1 MCSSGKEINTKT
13 CCQYQTSHQTIVA
26 RFFFTIIKVHTSS
39 NTISH
44 TFDEAICS
52 DEGVTTSVLHFFNF
66 FPLLFH
72 LQDNDKTFLINDMSL
87 K

>member
-1 MCSSGKEINTKT
+1 MNSKT
-13 CCQYQTSHQTIVA
+13 YCQHQISHQTIVA
-26 RFFFTIIKVHTSS
+26 RFFFTIIKVHTSR

-52 DEGVTTSVLHFFNF
+52 DEGVTTNALHFFNF
-66 FPLLFH
+66 FPLFFH
-72 LQDNDKTFLINDMSL
+72 LQDNDKTFHINDMSL